1 MGLKRCACFETRRFA
16 PLLSMT
22 KAEDSK
28 NDRHAEEPLPRGV
41 SKHAGRHKPFRQSL
55 ALILSSLFL
64 ATAAQA
70 APLTAQSLDQGW
82 SFRLDPADP
91 AAKAHVADTAW
102 RAATTPGTV
111 QTDLLAN
118 HAIPDPYVGQNEA
131 KLQWIGLA
139 GWQYRK
145 TLTVDAAI
153 LQRDHVEL
161 VFDGLDTFAS
171 VFVNGQKLIAADNM
185 FRAWRLP
192 VKGVLHAGAN
202 TIEVDFASPIAKLQP
217 WLLKQPYVLPGA
229 YDSMFGDE
237 PAGVQT
243 STYLRKAPYNYGWD
257 WGPRYVT
264 EGIWRPVR
272 LEAWDNVRLADFHVS
287 QDKIGADAAALT
299 AQFDVKVDHPERLT
313 LKIEA
318 TGPDGEALLP
328 VSQTVEATPGDN
340 QLRVP
345 ISIAK
350 PKLWWPVGYGAPNLY
365 RVSATVTDASG
376 EVAKTDKRIGLRTVE
391 LRRESDAWGKSFEF
405 VVNGVPI
412 FAKGANLIPFDSFPP
427 RATDAQMRREL
438 TSAKAANMNML
449 RIWGGGYYGTD
460 SFYDMAD
467 EMGLMIWQE
476 FMFGGAVPP
485 YDVAFRENTRQEA
498 IEQVIRLRD
507 HPSIVLWCGNNEVQ
521 TGWENWGDRIAFKD
535 TLAPAERE
543 RIVIGMTTIFGQV
556 LRGAVAQYSPQ
567 TPYIAGSPSTDLD
580 GPADQD
586 KDGDRHYWAVWG
598 GSPVE
603 AYLGETPRF
612 QSEYGLQSFPEMRT
626 IMSVAAPG
634 DLSVNSPVIR
644 AHQKYDKGNGN
655 DRLLLYIRRN
665 YGEPKDFA
673 SFVYLSQ
680 VMQADGIELAATHL
694 RSSRPQTMGSL
705 YWQLNDVWPGA
716 SWSSIDYFGR
726 WKALQFHARR
736 FYAPVIVTAIRNKG
750 ATVASV
756 VSDRTT
762 PLQARWRLRVMDVDG
777 GVLETRTGELAVP
790 SLAVAKI
797 EALDD
802 AAYLKGA
809 DPARTFAVYDL
820 YDGDKPISRAVVYF
834 AAAKAMPLPDPG
846 VVSEIAGAAGDYTL
860 TLKANRLARAVWV
873 GFGDTDVDVSD
884 NAFDLLPGET
894 VTLKLKSAADLA
906 TLKKALTVQTLYGA
920 TTGGVS

>member
-1 MGLKRCACFETRRFA
+1 
-16 PLLSMT
+16 LL
-22 KAEDSK
+22 AI
-28 NDRHAEEPLPRGV
+28 A
-41 SKHAGRHKPFRQSL
+41 
-55 ALILSSLFL
+55 
-64 ATAAQA
+64 ATAAHA
-70 APLTAQSLDQGW
+70 ASLTAQSLDQGW

-91 AAKAHVADTAW
+91 AVKTHAD
-102 RAATTPGTV
+102 AATWRPASTPGVV

-118 HAIPDPYVGQNEA
+118 HAIPDPYVGRNEA
-131 KLQWIGLA
+131 QLQWIGLA

-145 TLTVDAAI
+145 TLTVDPAT

-171 VFVNGQKLIAADNM
+171 VFVNGQKLVAADNM

-192 VKGVLHAGAN
+192 LKGVLHAGDN

-272 LEAWDNVRLADFHVS
+272 LEAWDNIRLADFHVS
-287 QDKIGADAAALT
+287 QDKITGDTAALT
-299 AQFDVKVDHPERLT
+299 AQFDIKVDHRERLT
-313 LKIEA
+313 LKVQA
-318 TGPDGEALLP
+318 VGPDGETPAP
-328 VSQTVEATPGDN
+328 VSESVEVTPGDN
-340 QLRVP
+340 KLSVP
-345 ISIAK
+345 LSIAK

-365 RVSATVTDASG
+365 HISASVTDASG
-376 EVAKTDKRIGLRTVE
+376 AVVRAEKRIGLRTVE
-391 LRRESDAWGKSFEF
+391 LRREPDAWGKSFEF

-427 RATDAQMRREL
+427 RATDTQMRREL

-449 RIWGGGYYGTD
+449 RVWGGGYYGTD

-467 EMGLMIWQE
+467 EMGLMLWQE

-498 IEQVIRLRD
+498 TEQVVRLRD
-507 HPSIVLWCGNNEVQ
+507 HPSIVIWCGNNEVQ
-521 TGWENWGDRIAFKD
+521 TGWENWGDRVAFKAK
-535 TLAPAERE
+535 LAPDERE

-556 LRGAVAQYSPQ
+556 LRGAVEQYSPQ

-603 AYLGETPRF
+603 SYLGETPRF

-626 IMSVAAPG
+626 IRSFAEPG

-655 DRLLLYIRRN
+655 ERLLLYIRRN
-665 YGEPKDFA
+665 YGEPKDFER
-673 SFVYLSQ
+673 FVYLSQ

-736 FYAPVIVTAIRNKG
+736 FYAPAIVTAIRDKG

-762 PLQARWRLRVMDVDG
+762 PMRARWRLRVMDVDG
-777 GVLETRTGELAVP
+777 RVLQTRTGELTVP
-790 SLAVAKI
+790 ALGVAKI

-809 DPARTFAVYDL
+809 DPGRTFAVYDL
-820 YDGDKPISRAVVYF
+820 YEGDKPISRAVVYF

-846 VVSEIAGAAGDYTL
+846 LISEIKGGPGDYSL
-860 TLKANRLARAVWV
+860 TLKATKLARSVW
-873 GFGDTDVDVSD
+873 FDLGDTDAEVSD

-894 VTLKLKSAADLA
+894 VTLKLKSTSDLA

-920 TTGGVS
+920 TTGGVT

>member
-1 MGLKRCACFETRRFA
+1 
-16 PLLSMT
+16 LL
-22 KAEDSK
+22 AI
-28 NDRHAEEPLPRGV
+28 A
-41 SKHAGRHKPFRQSL
+41 
-55 ALILSSLFL
+55 
-64 ATAAQA
+64 ATAAHA
-70 APLTAQSLDQGW
+70 ASLTAQSLDQGW

-91 AAKAHVADTAW
+91 AVKTHAD
-102 RAATTPGTV
+102 AATWRPASTPGVV

-118 HAIPDPYVGQNEA
+118 HAIPDPYVGRNEA
-131 KLQWIGLA
+131 QLQWIGLA

-145 TLTVDAAI
+145 TLTVDPAT

-171 VFVNGQKLIAADNM
+171 VFVNGQKLVAADNM

-192 VKGVLHAGAN
+192 VKGVLHAGDN

-272 LEAWDNVRLADFHVS
+272 LEAWDNIRLADFHVS
-287 QDKIGADAAALT
+287 QDKITGDAAALT
-299 AQFDVKVDHPERLT
+299 AQFDIKVDHRERLT
-313 LKIEA
+313 LKVQA
-318 TGPDGEALLP
+318 VGPDGETPAP
-328 VSQTVEATPGDN
+328 VSESVEVTPGDN
-340 QLRVP
+340 KLSVP
-345 ISIAK
+345 LSIAK

-365 RVSATVTDASG
+365 HISASVTDASG
-376 EVAKTDKRIGLRTVE
+376 AVVRAEKRIGLRTVE
-391 LRRESDAWGKSFEF
+391 LRREPDAWGKSFEF

-412 FAKGANLIPFDSFPP
+412 FAKGANLIPFDSFPS

-449 RIWGGGYYGTD
+449 RVWGGGYYGTD

-467 EMGLMIWQE
+467 EMGLMLWQE

-498 IEQVIRLRD
+498 TEQVVRLRD
-507 HPSIVLWCGNNEVQ
+507 HPSIVIWCGNNEVQ
-521 TGWENWGDRIAFKD
+521 TGWENWGDRVAFKAK
-535 TLAPAERE
+535 LAPDERE

-556 LRGAVAQYSPQ
+556 LRGAVEQYSPQ

-603 AYLGETPRF
+603 SYLGETPRF

-626 IMSVAAPG
+626 IRSFAEPD

-655 DRLLLYIRRN
+655 ERLLLYIRRN
-665 YGEPKDFA
+665 YGEPKDFER
-673 SFVYLSQ
+673 FVYLSQ

-736 FYAPVIVTAIRNKG
+736 FYAPAIVTAIRDKG

-762 PLQARWRLRVMDVDG
+762 PMRARWRLRVMDVDG
-777 GVLETRTGELAVP
+777 RVLQTRTGELTVP
-790 SLAVAKI
+790 ALGVAKI

-802 AAYLKGA
+802 AAYLKSA
-809 DPARTFAVYDL
+809 DPGRTFAVYDL
-820 YDGDKPISRAVVYF
+820 YEGDKPISRAVVYF
-834 AAAKAMPLPDPG
+834 AAAKAMPLPDPALI
-846 VVSEIAGAAGDYTL
+846 SEIKGGPGDYSL
-860 TLKANRLARAVWV
+860 TLKATKLARSVWV
-873 GFGDTDVDVSD
+873 DLGDTDAEVSD

-894 VTLKLKSAADLA
+894 VTLKLKSTSDLA

-920 TTGGVS
+920 TTGGVT